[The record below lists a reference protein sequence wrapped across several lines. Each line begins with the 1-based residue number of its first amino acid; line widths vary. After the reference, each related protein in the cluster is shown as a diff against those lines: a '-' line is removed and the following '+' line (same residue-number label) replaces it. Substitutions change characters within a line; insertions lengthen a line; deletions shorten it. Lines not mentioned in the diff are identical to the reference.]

1 VRRHVVR
8 LLYFLFLVL
17 FAGAVGAFAYFNGQ
31 GVELRFLEW
40 RGTYS
45 LAGVI
50 GAAFGLGMVSG
61 WSIVGMLRR
70 SLRRVTEDDRR

>member
-1 VRRHVVR
+1 MR
-8 LLYFLFLVL
+8 LVYFLFLVL
-17 FAGAVGAFAYFNGQ
+17 FAGAVGAFAYFNSQ
-31 GVELRFLEW
+31 EVELRFVEW

-45 LAGVI
+45 LAAVI
-50 GAAFGLGMVSG
+50 GVAFGLGMVSG